1 MPTINDLRRQ
11 RADISTRV
19 QALAALATLSS
30 EQQAEYTSLVSQFS
44 DLGAQIQRM
53 EQAEQMAAAAAVAP
67 VSPMAPAT
75 APPVAAPM
83 PASPRN
89 HAREVR
95 VQKMIVGGYLN
106 ALFRAASDG
115 GSPLVI
121 ARGLPF
127 NETVKAGVVQ
137 ALEAK
142 MALNTETA
150 SAGGNLVPTLLSPQI
165 IDYLYPSAILR
176 NIGQG
181 VTPIMMPNGN
191 LDLGKL
197 SSPPVMSYTGRN
209 AAVGVTSATIGKSS
223 MKAKKMTGLVPI
235 ARDLMRFAG
244 INEGV
249 DELVMRSLS
258 RAAGVSEDIAF
269 IRGDGT
275 GTNIKGLRYWA
286 PSSTNVL
293 NATAIGSL
301 SASTGAL
308 QQAIVGDLGRL
319 ESALLRSNVQIINGA
334 WLMHPDSRVYM
345 TNLRTTTGA
354 PVFPGMQEP
363 KLVVGPDG
371 VTRSFYFHRG
381 LPIGETTQIPTNL
394 TSGGATSNGSEIY
407 LVELSYWCRG
417 DAVPAELSISN
428 EASYTDP
435 TTSNMVNAFERD
447 ETLIRLIVEND
458 FAPFQAVAVAVLDGV
473 TWGR

>member
-1 MPTINDLRRQ
+1 MPTINDLRRE
-11 RADISTRV
+11 RADINTRV
-19 QALAALATLSS
+19 QALAALATLSA
-30 EQQAEYTSLVSQFS
+30 EQQTEYTTLVSQFGEI
-44 DLGAQIQRM
+44 GAQIQRM
-53 EQAEQMAAAAAVAP
+53 EQAQQIAADAAVAP
-67 VSPMAPAT
+67 VNPAARAT
-75 APPVAAPM
+75 APPAAASVPAAPRDHNRD
-83 PASPRN
+83 A
-89 HAREVR
+89 R
-95 VQKMIVGGYLN
+95 VQQMVVGGYLN

-121 ARGLPF
+121 ARNLPF
-127 NETVKAGVVQ
+127 GENVKAGVVQ
-137 ALEAK
+137 ALEAR

-150 SAGGNLVPTLLSPQI
+150 SSGGNLVPTLLIPQV
-165 IDYLYPSAILR
+165 IDYLYPNAVLR
-176 NIGQG
+176 NLGQG
-181 VTPIMMPNGN
+181 VTPINLPNGN

-197 SSPPVMSYTGRN
+197 TTPPVMSYTGRN
-209 AAVGVTSATIGKSS
+209 AAVGVTSAAFGKSS
-223 MKAKKMTGLVPI
+223 LKAKKMTGLVPI
-235 ARDLMRFAG
+235 QRDLLRFAG

-249 DELVMRSLS
+249 DVLVMRALA
-258 RAAGVSEDIAF
+258 RAAGTAEDIAF

-286 PSSTNVL
+286 PSGTNVL

-301 SASTGAL
+301 STTTGAL

-319 ESALLRSNVQIINGA
+319 ESAVLRANIQLINGA
-334 WLMHPDSRVYM
+334 WIMHPDSRVYM

-354 PVFPGMQEP
+354 PVFPELQKPEV
-363 KLVVGPDG
+363 VVGPDG
-371 VTRSFYFHRG
+371 VSRRFYFYRG

-435 TTSNMVNAFERD
+435 ATSTVVNAFEKD